1 MQRNR
6 VSNYQKQSSPAMSP
20 SLIHSAGA
28 AVSCLPPDD
37 EDDNDICPVCDGDCT
52 CDNKPR
58 PPPAPIA
65 GNGLARPVATS
76 SVSSTSTAHV
86 PVMPSLKIK
95 FTVPASMQNRARI
108 LASQSKK
115 SRADGASSSN
125 ITGSGAASTSGQAQY
140 PASSSTAGHGHYISQ
155 DSTNQKHKGRPSIGI
170 VDVRGPSRTAAADRQ
185 IRGNEAN
192 TLPQSHLPSP
202 RAHKQGALK
211 GPRSDIRSANQPRS
225 NLKSSRPPQKSK
237 AQGTS
242 PKKVSGSKKKKKQAL
257 LSDGSTSDHADQ
269 STDDLNDD
277 NDTESGQ
284 FPTFVA
290 ASDLS
295 PSSASDSSDSCSE
308 SSSFDSDSSLE
319 AEEESYI
326 LAEQRR
332 HDKARVRRELLG
344 DDSHRRKDAHNN
356 NWVIRPRK
364 KSVGLSDVDMDG
376 ESDDL
381 TEDEDEEEEEED
393 KCDEEEDEET
403 DGQAPSVIYT
413 GLATGWSDDEESSF
427 DADIFFA
434 NLSDTN
440 TDDSSSEDEP
450 ADPQADDVMASSIS
464 SLQRST
470 NLEMTEGWDGQ
481 IVFTNGCDDG
491 QGVLDL
497 AFEATAAQLLAS
509 DTASISQDSDVEMG
523 AEMGIGGEDDDDDEV
538 DSVIGTSDGET
549 TEEELVDASGLP
561 TSRAMRLFRWP
572 TTVSSIN
579 PMSTVSPT
587 VSPAPHNRRSTTS
600 RHRDSPRPADIL
612 AMKIFCDD
620 SDHSQA
626 DSGEGSAPSPIRR
639 ITRGGVPIM
648 GHFEHAGDDTQKT
661 AILTGSNKDVPS
673 PFPRLA
679 HRHRRIDSSS
689 GGSFSSMMDIRGR
702 TSRLTIFTPSSVLPP
717 PSSSDEPSLQTTPE
731 PSLAEPIELDD
742 VLDSSYLDSEP
753 EMSLGTGTG
762 SEGELHRHLQS
773 LSRWDRVPV
782 GTFRFT
788 RESAASSSEIPSS
801 PGWASEP
808 PKTASSDVLSYSNV
822 MKSSPLSTMLW
833 HDKEP
838 PAKATPRKNRS
849 VVISPVL
856 LPVRD
861 GDRTPTH
868 VPHNHDQPP
877 RNDQQ
882 PPHKT
887 RKESRREMKM
897 LKRKTHGPIH
907 HHHYHHQYH
916 HHNHHPNM
924 KSRSTGS
931 VQRTNFFSSPTSIPP
946 LNI

>member
-1 MQRNR
+1 M
-6 VSNYQKQSSPAMSP
+6 
-20 SLIHSAGA
+20 
-28 AVSCLPPDD
+28 
-37 EDDNDICPVCDGDCT
+37 
-52 CDNKPR
+52 
-58 PPPAPIA
+58 
-65 GNGLARPVATS
+65 
-76 SVSSTSTAHV
+76 
-86 PVMPSLKIK
+86 
-95 FTVPASMQNRARI
+95 
-108 LASQSKK
+108 
-115 SRADGASSSN
+115 
-125 ITGSGAASTSGQAQY
+125 
-140 PASSSTAGHGHYISQ
+140 
-155 DSTNQKHKGRPSIGI
+155 GI
-170 VDVRGPSRTAAADRQ
+170 VDARNLSKTAAVDRQ

-192 TLPQSHLPSP
+192 TLPQSQSHLPSQSL
-202 RAHKQGALK
+202 RAQKPGALK
-211 GPRSDIRSANQPRS
+211 GPRSNVRSAQQPRT
-225 NLKSSRPPQKSK
+225 NLKSSRPPQNTK
-237 AQGTS
+237 AQGTI
-242 PKKVSGSKKKKKQAL
+242 PKKISSSKNKKKQAL
-257 LSDGSTSDHADQ
+257 ISGGSASDHSDQ
-269 STDDLNDD
+269 STDDLDNDD
-277 NDTESGQ
+277 IESGQ

-295 PSSASDSSDSCSE
+295 PSSASDSSDSGNE

-344 DDSHRRKDAHNN
+344 DEPHRRKDAHNN

-376 ESDDL
+376 DSDDH
-381 TEDEDEEEEEED
+381 TEDEDEDEEEEL
-393 KCDEEEDEET
+393 CDEEEDEET

-427 DADIFFA
+427 DADIFFD

-440 TDDSSSEDEP
+440 SDDSSSGDEP
-450 ADPQADDVMASSIS
+450 TDPQDAQADAMTSSIS

-470 NLEMTEGWDGQ
+470 DLEMTEGWDGQ
-481 IVFTNGCDDG
+481 IVFTNGCGDG

-523 AEMGIGGEDDDDDEV
+523 SEMGIGRGDDDDDEV

-572 TTVSSIN
+572 TSVSSIN
-579 PMSTVSPT
+579 PSFTVSPT
-587 VSPAPHNRRSTTS
+587 VSPAPHNRRSITS
-600 RHRDSPRPADIL
+600 YHRESPRPADIL
-612 AMKIFCDD
+612 ARKVFCDD
-620 SDHSQA
+620 SDHSQT
-626 DSGEGSAPSPIRR
+626 DSGEGSAPCPIRR
-639 ITRGGVPIM
+639 ISQCGVPIM
-648 GHFEHAGDDTQKT
+648 GHFKQAGDVTQKM

-679 HRHRRIDSSS
+679 HRRRRIDSSS
-689 GGSFSSMMDIRGR
+689 GGSFSSVRVLYNTICCPINLTFQIMDVRGR
-702 TSRLTIFTPSSVLPP
+702 TSRLTIFTPSSALPP
-717 PSSSDEPSLQTTPE
+717 PSSSDEPSSHTTPE

-753 EMSLGTGTG
+753 EMSLGNGTA

-788 RESAASSSEIPSS
+788 RESAVSSNDIPSS

-808 PKTASSDVLSYSNV
+808 PKTATSDVLSYSNV

-833 HDKEP
+833 HDKGP
-838 PAKATPRKNRS
+838 PPKATPRKNRS
-849 VVISPVL
+849 VVISPVI

-868 VPHNHDQPP
+868 VPHNQPSH
-877 RNDQQ
+877 NQQ

-897 LKRKTHGPIH
+897 LKRKTHGPVH
-907 HHHYHHQYH
+907 HHHHQYH
-916 HHNHHPNM
+916 YHNHHPNM
-924 KSRSTGS
+924 KSRSNGS
-931 VQRTNFFSSPTSIPP
+931 VQRTNFFSSSTSVPP

>member
-1 MQRNR
+1 
-6 VSNYQKQSSPAMSP
+6 MSP
-20 SLIHSAGA
+20 FLIHSAGA
-28 AVSCLPPDD
+28 AVNSLTPDD
-37 EDDNDICPVCDGDCT
+37 EDDSDICPVCDGDCT

-65 GNGLARPVATS
+65 INGLARPVVAPS
-76 SVSSTSTAHV
+76 STAHV
-86 PVMPSLKIK
+86 SVMPSLKIK
-95 FTVPASMQNRARI
+95 FTVPASMQNRAR
-108 LASQSKK
+108 LLTSQSKK
-115 SRADGASSSN
+115 SRVDGVSTVSSN
-125 ITGSGAASTSGQAQY
+125 ITGSGAVSTLGQAQCL
-140 PASSSTAGHGHYISQ
+140 ASSSTVGHGQYTSQ
-155 DSTNQKHKGRPSIGI
+155 DSSGHKRKGRPSMGA
-170 VDVRGPSRTAAADRQ
+170 VDARNPSRTAAADRQ

-192 TLPQSHLPSP
+192 TLPQSQSHLPSQSL
-202 RAHKQGALK
+202 RAHKPGAVK
-211 GPRSDIRSANQPRS
+211 GPRSNIRSAKQPRT
-225 NLKSSRPPQKSK
+225 NFKSSRPPQNAK
-237 AQGTS
+237 AQGTIQ
-242 PKKVSGSKKKKKQAL
+242 KKVSGSNNKKKKQAL
-257 LSDGSTSDHADQ
+257 FSGGSTSNHGDH
-269 STDDLNDD
+269 SNDDLDD
-277 NDTESGQ
+277 DDIESAQ

-295 PSSASDSSDSCSE
+295 PSSASDSSDSGSE
-308 SSSFDSDSSLE
+308 SSSFGSDSSLE

-332 HDKARVRRELLG
+332 HEKARVRRELLG
-344 DDSHRRKDAHNN
+344 DESHRRKDAHNNNN

-376 ESDDL
+376 DSDDH
-381 TEDEDEEEEEED
+381 TEDEDEDEDEEL
-393 KCDEEEDEET
+393 CDEETDDET

-427 DADIFFA
+427 DADIFFD
-434 NLSDTN
+434 NLSDT
-440 TDDSSSEDEP
+440 TSDDSSSGDEP
-450 ADPQADDVMASSIS
+450 ADPQDTQADAMASSIS

-470 NLEMTEGWDGQ
+470 DLEMTEGWDGQ

-523 AEMGIGGEDDDDDEV
+523 SEMRICGGDDDDEEV

-572 TTVSSIN
+572 TSVSSIN
-579 PMSTVSPT
+579 PSFTVSPT
-587 VSPAPHNRRSTTS
+587 VSPAPHNRRSTMS
-600 RHRDSPRPADIL
+600 HYRESPRPADIL
-612 AMKIFCDD
+612 ARKVFCND
-620 SDHSQA
+620 SDHSQ
-626 DSGEGSAPSPIRR
+626 DSGEGSAPSPVRR
-639 ITRGGVPIM
+639 ISRGGVPIM
-648 GHFEHAGDDTQKT
+648 GHFKQADDVAQKM

-689 GGSFSSMMDIRGR
+689 GGSFSSMMDVRGR
-702 TSRLTIFTPSSVLPP
+702 ASRLTIFTPSSILPP
-717 PSSSDEPSLQTTPE
+717 PSSSDEPSSQTTPE

-753 EMSLGTGTG
+753 EMSLGNGTA

-788 RESAASSSEIPSS
+788 RESAASSNDIPSS
-801 PGWASEP
+801 PGWASDP
-808 PKTASSDVLSYSNV
+808 PKTATSDVLSYSNV

-833 HDKEP
+833 HDKGP
-838 PAKATPRKNRS
+838 PPKAIPGKNRS

-868 VPHNHDQPP
+868 VPHNQPP
-877 RNDQQ
+877 HNQQ

-897 LKRKTHGPIH
+897 LKRKTHGPVH
-907 HHHYHHQYH
+907 HHHHQYH

-931 VQRTNFFSSPTSIPP
+931 VQRTNFFSSSTSVPP

>member
-1 MQRNR
+1 MHRNR
-6 VSNYQKQSSPAMSP
+6 VSNYQKQSPPAMSP

-28 AVSCLPPDD
+28 AVNSLSQDD
-37 EDDNDICPVCDGDCT
+37 EDDSDICPVCDGDCT

-65 GNGLARPVATS
+65 SNGLARPVVAS
-76 SVSSTSTAHV
+76 SSTAHV

-95 FTVPASMQNRARI
+95 FTVPASMQNRAR
-108 LASQSKK
+108 LLTSQSKK
-115 SRADGASSSN
+115 SRADAVSTATSN
-125 ITGSGAASTSGQAQY
+125 ITGSGAASTLGQAQRL
-140 PASSSTAGHGHYISQ
+140 ASSSTAGHGHHTSQ
-155 DSTNQKHKGRPSIGI
+155 DTTSHKRKGRSSMGI
-170 VDVRGPSRTAAADRQ
+170 VDARNLSKTAAVDRQ

-192 TLPQSHLPSP
+192 TLPQSQSHLPSQSL
-202 RAHKQGALK
+202 RAQKPGALK
-211 GPRSDIRSANQPRS
+211 GPRSNVRSAQQPRT
-225 NLKSSRPPQKSK
+225 NLKSSRPPQNTK
-237 AQGTS
+237 AQGTI
-242 PKKVSGSKKKKKQAL
+242 PKKISSSKNKKKQAL
-257 LSDGSTSDHADQ
+257 ISGGSASDHSDQ
-269 STDDLNDD
+269 STDDLDNDD
-277 NDTESGQ
+277 IESGQ

-295 PSSASDSSDSCSE
+295 PSSASDSSDSGNE

-344 DDSHRRKDAHNN
+344 DEPHRRKDAHNN

-376 ESDDL
+376 DSDDH
-381 TEDEDEEEEEED
+381 TEDEDEDEEEEL
-393 KCDEEEDEET
+393 CDEEEDEET

-427 DADIFFA
+427 DADIFFD

-440 TDDSSSEDEP
+440 SDDSSSGDEP
-450 ADPQADDVMASSIS
+450 TDPQDAQADAMTSSIS

-470 NLEMTEGWDGQ
+470 DLEMTEGWDGQ
-481 IVFTNGCDDG
+481 IVFTNGCGDG

-523 AEMGIGGEDDDDDEV
+523 SEMGIGRGDDDDDEV

-572 TTVSSIN
+572 TSVSSIN
-579 PMSTVSPT
+579 PSFTVSPT
-587 VSPAPHNRRSTTS
+587 VSPAPHNRRSITS
-600 RHRDSPRPADIL
+600 YHRESPRPADIL
-612 AMKIFCDD
+612 ARKVFCDD
-620 SDHSQA
+620 SDHSQT
-626 DSGEGSAPSPIRR
+626 DSGEGSAPCPIRR
-639 ITRGGVPIM
+639 ISQCGVPIM
-648 GHFEHAGDDTQKT
+648 GHFKQAGDVTQKM

-679 HRHRRIDSSS
+679 HRRRRIDSSS
-689 GGSFSSMMDIRGR
+689 GGSFSSIMDVRGR
-702 TSRLTIFTPSSVLPP
+702 TSRLTIFTPSSALPP
-717 PSSSDEPSLQTTPE
+717 PSSSDEPSSHTTPE

-753 EMSLGTGTG
+753 EMSLGNGTA

-788 RESAASSSEIPSS
+788 RESAVSSNDIPSS

-808 PKTASSDVLSYSNV
+808 PKTATSDVLSYSNV

-833 HDKEP
+833 HDKGP
-838 PAKATPRKNRS
+838 PPKATPRKNRS
-849 VVISPVL
+849 VVISPVI

-868 VPHNHDQPP
+868 VPHNQPSH
-877 RNDQQ
+877 NQQ

-897 LKRKTHGPIH
+897 LKRKTHGPVH
-907 HHHYHHQYH
+907 HHHHQYH
-916 HHNHHPNM
+916 YHNHHPNM
-924 KSRSTGS
+924 KSRSNGS
-931 VQRTNFFSSPTSIPP
+931 VQRTNFFSSSTSVPP

>member
-1 MQRNR
+1 MHRNR
-6 VSNYQKQSSPAMSP
+6 VSNYQKKSPPAMSP

-28 AVSCLPPDD
+28 AVNTLSPDD
-37 EDDNDICPVCDGDCT
+37 EDDSDICPVCDGDCT

-65 GNGLARPVATS
+65 SNGLARPVITPS
-76 SVSSTSTAHV
+76 SNTHA
-86 PVMPSLKIK
+86 PAAMPSLKIK
-95 FTVPASMQNRARI
+95 FTVPASMQNRAR
-108 LASQSKK
+108 LLTSQSKK
-115 SRADGASSSN
+115 SRADGISSS
-125 ITGSGAASTSGQAQY
+125 ITGSGAVSTLGQAQRL
-140 PASSSTAGHGHYISQ
+140 ASSSTVGHGHRTSQ
-155 DSTNQKHKGRPSIGI
+155 DSTSHKRKGRLLMGT
-170 VDVRGPSRTAAADRQ
+170 VDMRNPPRTAAADRQ

-192 TLPQSHLPSP
+192 TLPQSQSDLPSQSF
-202 RAHKQGALK
+202 RTHKPTALK
-211 GPRSDIRSANQPRS
+211 GPRTNIRSAKQPRT
-225 NLKSSRPPQKSK
+225 NYKSSRPPQNTR
-237 AQGTS
+237 AQGTI
-242 PKKVSGSKKKKKQAL
+242 PKKVSGSKNKKKKQAP
-257 LSDGSTSDHADQ
+257 LSGGSTSDHGDH
-269 STDDLNDD
+269 STDNLDD
-277 NDTESGQ
+277 DDIESGQ
-284 FPTFVA
+284 FPTFIA

-295 PSSASDSSDSCSE
+295 PSSASDSSDSGSE

-344 DDSHRRKDAHNN
+344 DESHRRKDVHNNNNN

-376 ESDDL
+376 DSDDH
-381 TEDEDEEEEEED
+381 TEDEDEDEDEELCEE
-393 KCDEEEDEET
+393 EEEDEET

-427 DADIFFA
+427 DADIFFD

-440 TDDSSSEDEP
+440 SDDSSSEDEP
-450 ADPQADDVMASSIS
+450 ADPQDAQADVMANSIS
-464 SLQRST
+464 GLQCST
-470 NLEMTEGWDGQ
+470 DLEMTEGWDGQ

-523 AEMGIGGEDDDDDEV
+523 SEMGIGGGDDEEEV
-538 DSVIGTSDGET
+538 DSVIGDSDGET

-572 TTVSSIN
+572 TSVSSIN
-579 PMSTVSPT
+579 PSFTVSPT
-587 VSPAPHNRRSTTS
+587 VSPAPHNRRSATS
-600 RHRDSPRPADIL
+600 HHRESPRPADIL
-612 AMKIFCDD
+612 ARKVFCND
-620 SDHSQA
+620 SDHSQT
-626 DSGEGSAPSPIRR
+626 DSGEGSVPSPIRR
-639 ITRGGVPIM
+639 ISRGGVPVM
-648 GHFEHAGDDTQKT
+648 GHFKQAEDVTQKM

-679 HRHRRIDSSS
+679 QRHRRIDSSS
-689 GGSFSSMMDIRGR
+689 GGSFSSLMDIRGR

-717 PSSSDEPSLQTTPE
+717 PSSSDEPSSQTTPE

-753 EMSLGTGTG
+753 EMSLGNGTA

-782 GTFRFT
+782 GTFRFA
-788 RESAASSSEIPSS
+788 RESAASSNDMPSS
-801 PGWASEP
+801 PSWASEP
-808 PKTASSDVLSYSNV
+808 PKTATSDVLSYSNV

-833 HDKEP
+833 HDKGP
-838 PAKATPRKNRS
+838 PSKATPGKNRS

-868 VPHNHDQPP
+868 VPHNQPSH
-877 RNDQQ
+877 NQQ

-897 LKRKTHGPIH
+897 LKRKIHGPVH
-907 HHHYHHQYH
+907 HHHQYH

-931 VQRTNFFSSPTSIPP
+931 VQRTNFFSSPASVPP

>member
-1 MQRNR
+1 MHRNR
-6 VSNYQKQSSPAMSP
+6 VSNYQKQSPPAMSP

-28 AVSCLPPDD
+28 AVNSLSPDD
-37 EDDNDICPVCDGDCT
+37 EDDSDICPVCDGDCT

-58 PPPAPIA
+58 PPPTPIA
-65 GNGLARPVATS
+65 SNGLARPVVAS
-76 SVSSTSTAHV
+76 SSTAHV

-95 FTVPASMQNRARI
+95 FTVPASMQNKAR
-108 LASQSKK
+108 LLTSQSKK
-115 SRADGASSSN
+115 SRADGVSTVSPN
-125 ITGSGAASTSGQAQY
+125 ITGSGTVSTLAQAQHLV
-140 PASSSTAGHGHYISQ
+140 SSSTVGHGHCASQ
-155 DSTNQKHKGRPSIGI
+155 DSINQKRKGRPSMGT
-170 VDVRGPSRTAAADRQ
+170 VDARNPSRTAAADRQ

-192 TLPQSHLPSP
+192 TLLQSQSHLPSQSV
-202 RAHKQGALK
+202 RAHKPGALK
-211 GPRSDIRSANQPRS
+211 GPRSNIRSAKQPRT
-225 NLKSSRPPQKSK
+225 NFKSSRPPQNTK
-237 AQGTS
+237 AQGTI
-242 PKKVSGSKKKKKQAL
+242 PKKGSGSKKKKKKQAL
-257 LSDGSTSDHADQ
+257 FSGGSASDHGDH
-269 STDDLNDD
+269 STDDLDD
-277 NDTESGQ
+277 DDIESGQ

-295 PSSASDSSDSCSE
+295 PSSASDSSDSGSE

-344 DDSHRRKDAHNN
+344 DESHRRKDAHHNN

-376 ESDDL
+376 DSDDH
-381 TEDEDEEEEEED
+381 TEDEDEDEDEEL
-393 KCDEEEDEET
+393 CDEEEDEET

-427 DADIFFA
+427 DADIFFD

-440 TDDSSSEDEP
+440 SDDSSSGDEP
-450 ADPQADDVMASSIS
+450 ADPQDAQADVMASSLS

-470 NLEMTEGWDGQ
+470 DLEMTEGWDGQ

-523 AEMGIGGEDDDDDEV
+523 SEMGIGDGDDNDEV

-572 TTVSSIN
+572 TSVSSIN
-579 PMSTVSPT
+579 PSFTVSPT

-600 RHRDSPRPADIL
+600 HHRESPRPADIL
-612 AMKIFCDD
+612 ARKVFCDD
-620 SDHSQA
+620 SDHSHT

-639 ITRGGVPIM
+639 ASRGGVPIM
-648 GHFEHAGDDTQKT
+648 GHFVQAGDATQKT

-689 GGSFSSMMDIRGR
+689 GGSFSSMMDVRGR

-717 PSSSDEPSLQTTPE
+717 PSSSDEPSSQTTPE

-753 EMSLGTGTG
+753 EMSLGNGTA

-788 RESAASSSEIPSS
+788 RESAAASNDIPSS
-801 PGWASEP
+801 PGWASEA
-808 PKTASSDVLSYSNV
+808 PKTATSDVLSYSNV

-833 HDKEP
+833 HDKGP
-838 PAKATPRKNRS
+838 PPKATPGKNRS

-868 VPHNHDQPP
+868 VPHNQPSH
-877 RNDQQ
+877 NQQ

-897 LKRKTHGPIH
+897 LKRKTHGPVH
-907 HHHYHHQYH
+907 HHHHQYH

-931 VQRTNFFSSPTSIPP
+931 VQRTNFFSSPSSVPP

>member
-1 MQRNR
+1 
-6 VSNYQKQSSPAMSP
+6 MSP

-28 AVSCLPPDD
+28 AVNCLSPDD
-37 EDDNDICPVCDGDCT
+37 EDDSDICPVCDGDCT

-65 GNGLARPVATS
+65 GNGLARHVVAS
-76 SVSSTSTAHV
+76 SVSSTPTAHV
-86 PVMPSLKIK
+86 SGMPSLKIK
-95 FTVPASMQNRARI
+95 FTVPASMQNRARL
-108 LASQSKK
+108 LASQTKK

-125 ITGSGAASTSGQAQY
+125 ITGSGATSTLGQAQH
-140 PASSSTAGHGHYISQ
+140 PASSSTVGHGHYTSQ
-155 DSTNQKHKGRPSIGI
+155 DSTNHKRKGRPSMGI
-170 VDVRGPSRTAAADRQ
+170 VDARDPFRTAAADRQ
-185 IRGNEAN
+185 IRGNEAT
-192 TLPQSHLPSP
+192 TLPQSQSHLPSSSP
-202 RAHKQGALK
+202 RAHKPGALK
-211 GPRSDIRSANQPRS
+211 GPRSNIRSAKQPRS
-225 NLKSSRPPQKSK
+225 NLKSSRPPQKST
-237 AQGTS
+237 AQGTI

-257 LSDGSTSDHADQ
+257 LSDGSTSDQ
-269 STDDLNDD
+269 STDNLDGDD
-277 NDTESGQ
+277 DTESGQ

-295 PSSASDSSDSCSE
+295 PSSASDSSDSGGE

-319 AEEESYI
+319 AEEENYI

-376 ESDDL
+376 DSDDL
-381 TEDEDEEEEEED
+381 TEGEDEDEDED
-393 KCDEEEDEET
+393 MCDEEDDEET

-413 GLATGWSDDEESSF
+413 GLATGWSDDEESNF

-450 ADPQADDVMASSIS
+450 GDPQDAQADDAMASSIS

-470 NLEMTEGWDGQ
+470 DLEMTEGWDGQ

-509 DTASISQDSDVEMG
+509 DTASISQDSDVDMG
-523 AEMGIGGEDDDDDEV
+523 AEIGIGGGDDDDEV
-538 DSVIGTSDGET
+538 DSVICTSDGET

-579 PMSTVSPT
+579 PLSTVSPT

-600 RHRDSPRPADIL
+600 HHRDSPRPADIL
-612 AMKIFCDD
+612 ARKVFCDD

-639 ITRGGVPIM
+639 MTRGGVPIM
-648 GHFEHAGDDTQKT
+648 GHFEHAGDDTKKT

-689 GGSFSSMMDIRGR
+689 GGSFSSMMDVRGR
-702 TSRLTIFTPSSVLPP
+702 TSRLTIFTPSSALPP

-731 PSLAEPIELDD
+731 PSVAEPIELDD

-788 RESAASSSEIPSS
+788 RESAASSNDIPSS

-808 PKTASSDVLSYSNV
+808 PNTTSSDVLAYSNV

-833 HDKEP
+833 HDKGL
-838 PAKATPRKNRS
+838 AVKATPRKNRA

-868 VPHNHDQPP
+868 VPHNHDQPSH
-877 RNDQQ
+877 NDQQ

-931 VQRTNFFSSPTSIPP
+931 VQRTNFFSSPSSVPP

>member
-1 MQRNR
+1 MHRNR
-6 VSNYQKQSSPAMSP
+6 VSNYQKQSPPAMPP

-28 AVSCLPPDD
+28 AVNSISPDD
-37 EDDNDICPVCDGDCT
+37 EDDSDICPVCDGDCT

-58 PPPAPIA
+58 APPAPIA
-65 GNGLARPVATS
+65 SNGLARPVVAS
-76 SVSSTSTAHV
+76 SSTAHV

-95 FTVPASMQNRARI
+95 FTVPASMQNRAR
-108 LASQSKK
+108 LLTSQNKK
-115 SRADGASSSN
+115 SRVDGVPTAS
-125 ITGSGAASTSGQAQY
+125 ITGSGAASTLGQAQHI
-140 PASSSTAGHGHYISQ
+140 ASSSTVGHGHYLSQ
-155 DSTNQKHKGRPSIGI
+155 DSTNHKRKGRPSMGT
-170 VDVRGPSRTAAADRQ
+170 VDARNPSRTAAADRQ

-192 TLPQSHLPSP
+192 TLPQSQSHLPSQSL
-202 RAHKQGALK
+202 RAHKQAALK
-211 GPRSDIRSANQPRS
+211 GARSNIRSDKQPRT
-225 NLKSSRPPQKSK
+225 NFKSSRPPQKTK
-237 AQGTS
+237 AQGTI
-242 PKKVSGSKKKKKQAL
+242 PKKVSGSRKKQAPFSAGAA
-257 LSDGSTSDHADQ
+257 SDLDDH
-269 STDDLNDD
+269 STDDLDDD

-295 PSSASDSSDSCSE
+295 PSSASDSSDSGSE

-319 AEEESYI
+319 AEEENYI
-326 LAEQRR
+326 LAEQKR

-344 DDSHRRKDAHNN
+344 DESHRRKDAHNN

-376 ESDDL
+376 DSDDL
-381 TEDEDEEEEEED
+381 SEDEDEDEEEE
-393 KCDEEEDEET
+393 KCVEEEDEET

-427 DADIFFA
+427 DADIFFD

-450 ADPQADDVMASSIS
+450 VDSQADVMASSIS

-470 NLEMTEGWDGQ
+470 DLEMTEGWDGQ
-481 IVFTNGCDDG
+481 IVFTNGCGDG

-523 AEMGIGGEDDDDDEV
+523 SEVGIGGDDEEV

-572 TTVSSIN
+572 TSVSSIN
-579 PMSTVSPT
+579 PSFTVSPT

-600 RHRDSPRPADIL
+600 HHRDSPRPADIL
-612 AMKIFCDD
+612 ARKVFCDD

-639 ITRGGVPIM
+639 MSRGGVPIM
-648 GHFEHAGDDTQKT
+648 GHFEHAGDVTQKT

-679 HRHRRIDSSS
+679 HRHRHIDSSS
-689 GGSFSSMMDIRGR
+689 GGSFSSMLDARGR
-702 TSRLTIFTPSSVLPP
+702 PSRLTIFTPTSALPP
-717 PSSSDEPSLQTTPE
+717 PSSSDEPSSQTTPE
-731 PSLAEPIELDD
+731 PSLTEPIELDD
-742 VLDSSYLDSEP
+742 VLDSSYLNSEP
-753 EMSLGTGTG
+753 ETSLWNGSA

-788 RESAASSSEIPSS
+788 RESAASSNDIPSS
-801 PGWASEP
+801 PGWASET
-808 PKTASSDVLSYSNV
+808 PKTSTSDVLSYSNV

-833 HDKEP
+833 HDKGP
-838 PAKATPRKNRS
+838 PPKANPGKNRA
-849 VVISPVL
+849 VDISPVL

-868 VPHNHDQPP
+868 VPHNHDQPSH
-877 RNDQQ
+877 NQQ

-897 LKRKTHGPIH
+897 LKRKTNGPVH

-931 VQRTNFFSSPTSIPP
+931 VQRTNFFSSPSSVPP

>member
-1 MQRNR
+1 MGTVDARN
-6 VSNYQKQSSPAMSP
+6 
-20 SLIHSAGA
+20 
-28 AVSCLPPDD
+28 
-37 EDDNDICPVCDGDCT
+37 
-52 CDNKPR
+52 
-58 PPPAPIA
+58 
-65 GNGLARPVATS
+65 
-76 SVSSTSTAHV
+76 
-86 PVMPSLKIK
+86 
-95 FTVPASMQNRARI
+95 
-108 LASQSKK
+108 
-115 SRADGASSSN
+115 
-125 ITGSGAASTSGQAQY
+125 
-140 PASSSTAGHGHYISQ
+140 
-155 DSTNQKHKGRPSIGI
+155 
-170 VDVRGPSRTAAADRQ
+170 PSRTAAADRQ

-192 TLPQSHLPSP
+192 TLPQSQSHLPSQSL
-202 RAHKQGALK
+202 RAHKPGALK
-211 GPRSDIRSANQPRS
+211 GPRSNIRSAKQPRT
-225 NLKSSRPPQKSK
+225 NFQSSRPPQNAKV
-237 AQGTS
+237 QGTI
-242 PKKVSGSKKKKKQAL
+242 PKKASGSKNKNKKKQAL
-257 LSDGSTSDHADQ
+257 FSGGSASDHGDHG
-269 STDDLNDD
+269 TDDPDD
-277 NDTESGQ
+277 DDDIESGQ

-295 PSSASDSSDSCSE
+295 PSSASDSSDSGSE

-344 DDSHRRKDAHNN
+344 DESHRRKDAHNINN

-376 ESDDL
+376 DSDDL
-381 TEDEDEEEEEED
+381 TEDEDEDEDEEI
-393 KCDEEEDEET
+393 CDEEEDEET

-427 DADIFFA
+427 DADIFFD

-440 TDDSSSEDEP
+440 SDDSSSGDDPTEP
-450 ADPQADDVMASSIS
+450 RDAQADVMASSIS

-470 NLEMTEGWDGQ
+470 DLEMTEGWDGQ
-481 IVFTNGCDDG
+481 IVFTNGCDDC

-523 AEMGIGGEDDDDDEV
+523 SEMGIGGGDDDDEV

-549 TEEELVDASGLP
+549 TEEELVDSSGLP

-572 TTVSSIN
+572 TSVSSIN
-579 PMSTVSPT
+579 PSFTVSPT

-600 RHRDSPRPADIL
+600 HHRESPRPADIL
-612 AMKIFCDD
+612 ARKVFCDD
-620 SDHSQA
+620 SDHSQT

-639 ITRGGVPIM
+639 ISRGGVPIM
-648 GHFEHAGDDTQKT
+648 GHFEHAGDVTQKT

-689 GGSFSSMMDIRGR
+689 GGSFSSMMDVRGR
-702 TSRLTIFTPSSVLPP
+702 TSRLTIFTPSSALPP
-717 PSSSDEPSLQTTPE
+717 PSSSDEPSSQTTPE

-753 EMSLGTGTG
+753 EMSLGNGTA

-788 RESAASSSEIPSS
+788 RESAVSSNDIPSS

-808 PKTASSDVLSYSNV
+808 PKTATSDVLSYSNV

-833 HDKEP
+833 HDKGP
-838 PAKATPRKNRS
+838 PPKATPGKNRS
-849 VVISPVL
+849 VIISPVL

-868 VPHNHDQPP
+868 VPHNQPSH
-877 RNDQQ
+877 NQQ

-897 LKRKTHGPIH
+897 LKRKTHGPVH
-907 HHHYHHQYH
+907 HHHHQYH

-931 VQRTNFFSSPTSIPP
+931 VQRTNFFSSPSSVPP

>member
-1 MQRNR
+1 MP
-6 VSNYQKQSSPAMSP
+6 QS
-20 SLIHSAGA
+20 
-28 AVSCLPPDD
+28 
-37 EDDNDICPVCDGDCT
+37 
-52 CDNKPR
+52 
-58 PPPAPIA
+58 
-65 GNGLARPVATS
+65 
-76 SVSSTSTAHV
+76 
-86 PVMPSLKIK
+86 
-95 FTVPASMQNRARI
+95 
-108 LASQSKK
+108 
-115 SRADGASSSN
+115 
-125 ITGSGAASTSGQAQY
+125 
-140 PASSSTAGHGHYISQ
+140 
-155 DSTNQKHKGRPSIGI
+155 
-170 VDVRGPSRTAAADRQ
+170 
-185 IRGNEAN
+185 
-192 TLPQSHLPSP
+192 QSHLPSQSL
-202 RAHKQGALK
+202 RAHKPGALK
-211 GPRSDIRSANQPRS
+211 GPRSNIRSAKQPRT
-225 NLKSSRPPQKSK
+225 NFKSSRPPQNTK
-237 AQGTS
+237 AQGTI
-242 PKKVSGSKKKKKQAL
+242 PKKVSGSKNKKKKRAL
-257 LSDGSTSDHADQ
+257 FGGGSASDHGDHSA
-269 STDDLNDD
+269 DDLDD
-277 NDTESGQ
+277 DDDDDTESGQ

-295 PSSASDSSDSCSE
+295 RSSASDSSDSGSE
-308 SSSFDSDSSLE
+308 SASFDSDSSLE
-319 AEEESYI
+319 AEEDSYI

-344 DDSHRRKDAHNN
+344 DESHRRKDAHNNNNN

-381 TEDEDEEEEEED
+381 TEDEDEDEDEEL
-393 KCDEEEDEET
+393 CDEEEDEET

-427 DADIFFA
+427 DADIFFD

-440 TDDSSSEDEP
+440 SDDSSSGDEP
-450 ADPQADDVMASSIS
+450 ADLQDAQADVMASSIS

-470 NLEMTEGWDGQ
+470 DLEMTEGWDGQ

-523 AEMGIGGEDDDDDEV
+523 SEMGMGGGDDGDEEI
-538 DSVIGTSDGET
+538 DSVISDGET

-572 TTVSSIN
+572 TSVSSIN
-579 PMSTVSPT
+579 PSFTVSPT

-600 RHRDSPRPADIL
+600 HHRKSPRPADIL
-612 AMKIFCDD
+612 ARKVFCDD
-620 SDHSQA
+620 SDHSQT

-639 ITRGGVPIM
+639 ISRGGVPIM
-648 GHFEHAGDDTQKT
+648 GHFEQARDVTQKT

-679 HRHRRIDSSS
+679 HRHRRIDSGS
-689 GGSFSSMMDIRGR
+689 GGSFSSMMDVRGR
-702 TSRLTIFTPSSVLPP
+702 TSRLTIFTPSSTLPP
-717 PSSSDEPSLQTTPE
+717 PSSSDEPSSQTTPE

-753 EMSLGTGTG
+753 EMSLGNGTA

-788 RESAASSSEIPSS
+788 RESAASSNDIPSS

-808 PKTASSDVLSYSNV
+808 PKTATSDVLSYSNV

-833 HDKEP
+833 HDKGP
-838 PAKATPRKNRS
+838 PPKATPGKNRS

-868 VPHNHDQPP
+868 VLHNQPSH
-877 RNDQQ
+877 NQQ

-897 LKRKTHGPIH
+897 LKRKTHGPVH
-907 HHHYHHQYH
+907 HHHHQYH

-931 VQRTNFFSSPTSIPP
+931 VQRTNFFSSPTSVPP
-946 LNI
+946 LNL